1 MSDLSRLQGSS
12 RSTWAAIRLLQC
24 IRGPR
29 LRRFVH
35 LGDSEVSLKLN
46 VKFEV

>member
-12 RSTWAAIRLLQC
+12 RGTWAVIRLLQC

-29 LRRFVH
+29 LRRFIH
-35 LGDSEVSLKLN
+35 LGTNEVSYVYN
-46 VKFEV
+46 ST